1 MKWIIIQ
8 SWEND
13 MLGMGV
19 GISIR
24 ASTIYGITLDSF
36 KLALCLTLCN
46 VFYCI
51 IAMVIFLIVAI
62 TVYRSRMQ
70 LEVNLK

>member
-1 MKWIIIQ
+1 
-8 SWEND
+8 